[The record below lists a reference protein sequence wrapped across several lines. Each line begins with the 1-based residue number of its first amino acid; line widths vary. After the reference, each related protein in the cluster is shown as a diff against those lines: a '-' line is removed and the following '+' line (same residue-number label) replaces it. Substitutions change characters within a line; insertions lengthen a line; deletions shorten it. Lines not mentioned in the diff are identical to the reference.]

1 MKRSSLHNGG
11 LPLTWLLACAWCFAL
26 SAGALPDKQ
35 TLSGGL
41 FTIEYSPGQD
51 KAAELTLR
59 ILEDAVREFDPM
71 LPAGKAPIRVVVTDV
86 SEEFKGYAAH
96 FAGLDVVGLAQP
108 TNNLIIVKAPRLRTP
123 DSDYPGTLRH
133 ELVHL
138 LLYRN
143 VDYANLPEWLN
154 EGLAMS
160 LSNEFYWQSMFK
172 IARMFIQNRIIPY
185 RLLDYS
191 FYSPS
196 DQMQFNDAYAQA
208 LSMTRHLRDTLGEE
222 MFWRVIRALA
232 EQPFHKALENIAG
245 MSVPDFWNGYERALW
260 KYAIIATMASGFFFQ
275 PAAILL
281 IIAYIRRRRIARDI
295 YRRWEE
301 EEAAEAAGGGDVHQ
315 WEEFVEDP
323 DAWKQGVYDD
333 EKEDRW

>member
-1 MKRSSLHNGG
+1 MKKH
-11 LPLTWLLACAWCFAL
+11 LPYSTVWLPVLVCACLGCAA
-26 SAGALPDKQ
+26 AAAAPAPDRH
-35 TLSGGL
+35 TLKKGL
-41 FTIEYSPGQD
+41 FVIECPTGLESV
-51 KAAELTLR
+51 AEQTLR
-59 ILEDAVREFDPM
+59 ILEKAVKEFDPV
-71 LPAGKAPIRVVVTDV
+71 LPAGEAPIRVVVTDV
-86 SEEFKGYAAH
+86 SEEFKHYAAH

-108 TNNLIIVKAPRLRTP
+108 TNSLIIVKAPRLRTP

-143 VDYANLPEWLN
+143 TDYANVPQWLN

-160 LSNEFYWQSMFK
+160 LANEFYWQSMFK
-172 IARMFIQNRIIPY
+172 IAQMFVQNRIIPY

-208 LSMTRHLRDTLGEE
+208 LSMTRYLRDELGEE
-222 MFWRVIRALA
+222 VFWRVVRAMS
-232 EQPFHKALENIAG
+232 EQRFHKALEEVAG
-245 MSVPDFWNGYERALW
+245 ISLTDFWNGYERALW
-260 KYAIIATMASGFFFQ
+260 KYAIIAAMASGFFFQ

-281 IIAYIRRRRIARDI
+281 IIAYIRRRRIAREL

-301 EEAAEAAGGGDVHQ
+301 EDAAEAAGGGTVPD
-315 WEEFVEDP
+315 WEELVEDP
-323 DAWKQGVYDD
+323 DAWKQRTYDD
-333 EKEDRW
+333 EEDRW

>member
-1 MKRSSLHNGG
+1 M
-11 LPLTWLLACAWCFAL
+11 LACIGSLAA
-26 SAGALPDKQ
+26 SASPVLEKE
-35 TLSGGL
+35 TLRRGL
-41 FTIEYSPGQD
+41 FLIEYPPGQER
-51 KAAELTLR
+51 AAEQTLR
-59 ILEDAVREFDPM
+59 ILENAVTEFTPM
-71 LPAGKAPIRVVVTDV
+71 LPAGEAPIRVVVTDV
-86 SEEFKGYAAH
+86 SEEFTHYAAH

-143 VDYANLPEWLN
+143 VDYANLPQWLN

-185 RLLDYS
+185 RLLDDS

-208 LSMTRHLRDTLGEE
+208 LSMTRYLRDELGEDV
-222 MFWRVIRALA
+222 FWSLIRALA
-232 EQPFHKALENIAG
+232 DQPFHKALENLAG
-245 MSVPDFWNGYERALW
+245 MSVLEFWNGYERALW

-281 IIAYIRRRRIARDI
+281 IIAYIRRRRIAQDI

-301 EEAAEAAGGGDVHQ
+301 EEAAEAAGGSTVRH

-323 DAWKQGVYDD
+323 EAWKQNVYDD
-333 EKEDRW
+333 EEEDRW